1 MELLLEIVL
10 LIVFI
15 TTVGW
20 LCGRVL
26 GIRLGRWER
35 LFVGAAGWFAGAIVC
50 VYVLGDDGTLEVEDF
65 GEVVGVIG
73 LTIAFG
79 MLAALPIAIATDLLT
94 RRPEGKPRRRKR
106 RLLHPIKT
114 TKAALAPYGRMREVA
129 GNARREGLLHL
140 RYASA
145 NAFDSTEFAVRL
157 RKTLEDSGGMLVKFG
172 QIASTRSDM
181 LPETLTT
188 ELAQLRADVRPVP
201 PAEVREVLERE
212 LGEPVESAFAS
223 FDWEPLAAA
232 SIGQTHRAV
241 LRDGTHVVVKVQRPH
256 IDEVVE
262 RDAAVMRLAARQAER
277 HSEAARRVRARVLVE
292 ELIAGIEEELDY
304 LHEASSGARLRENLG
319 EQVGIGVPVVH
330 ASLSTPRV
338 LVMEEVLGRPV
349 DDVAAVDATGV
360 PRAEL
365 ANRLLASFLAQVL
378 HDGLYHGDPHPG
390 NLFIDVQGKI
400 WFLDFGAVGRL
411 DAISLEG
418 LQGLGLG
425 FAMRDAS
432 VLARAVRHLAGGD
445 ALTVDVR
452 ALEVDLAQLL
462 GDLDAGG
469 GMDPKMIGEVL
480 DVMERHDLFPP
491 GSMTILSRALLT
503 LEGTLTVVD
512 PGFDLARQGSEVL
525 AGERDQMA
533 DPQEIL
539 QHELL
544 RALPSLR
551 TLPEHT
557 EAVANQLRA
566 GRLTVRTE
574 RYAGN
579 DRRVVETW
587 VDRVTL
593 AAIGVVGSVACAILL
608 LAAALTEDSD
618 IQEALWIVGFAG
630 LAFSVILMMRGTAQA
645 LRRLPV
651 REEGF
656 D

>member
-1 MELLLEIVL
+1 MELLLSILL

-26 GIRLGRWER
+26 GVRLGRWER
-35 LFVGAAGWFAGAIVC
+35 IFVGAMGWFAGAVVAI
-50 VYVLGDDGTLEVEDF
+50 YVLGDDGTLEVSDF
-65 GEVVGVIG
+65 DEVIGVIAV
-73 LTIAFG
+73 TIGFG
-79 MLAALPIAIATDLLT
+79 MLAALPIAITVDLLT
-94 RRPEGKPRRRKR
+94 RRPAGRPRKRKR
-106 RLLHPIKT
+106 RWLHPVRA
-114 TKAALAPYGRMREVA
+114 TKAALAPYGRLREVA

-145 NAFDSTEFAVRL
+145 NALDSPEFAARL

-172 QIASTRSDM
+172 QIASTRSDL

-201 PAEVREVLERE
+201 ADQIREVLESE
-212 LGEPVESAFAS
+212 LGEPVETAFAS
-223 FDWEPLAAA
+223 FDFEPLAAA

-241 LRDGTHVVVKVQRPH
+241 LRDGTKVVVKVQRPH

-262 RDAAVMRLAARQAER
+262 RDAAVLRLAARQAER
-277 HSEAARRVRARVLVE
+277 RSEAARRVRARVLVE

-304 LHEASSGARLRENLG
+304 LHEASSGIRLRENLG
-319 EQVGIGVPVVH
+319 EQPGIGVPVVH
-330 ASLSTPRV
+330 TTLSTPRV
-338 LVMEEVLGRPV
+338 LVMEEVPGRPI
-349 DDVAAVDATGV
+349 DDSAAVDATGV
-360 PRAEL
+360 PRVDL

-390 NLFIDVQGKI
+390 NLFIDVEGKI

-411 DAISLEG
+411 DAVSLEG
-418 LQGLGLG
+418 LQGLGIG

-445 ALTVDVR
+445 ALNVDVR
-452 ALEVDLAQLL
+452 ALEIDLAQLL

-491 GSMTILSRALLT
+491 GSITILSRALLT
-503 LEGTLTVVD
+503 LEGTLMVVD
-512 PGFDLARQGSEVL
+512 PGFDLARQGGQVL
-525 AGERDQMA
+525 ADERDQA
-533 DPQEIL
+533 DPQELL

-557 EAVANQLRA
+557 EAIANQLRS

-574 RYAGN
+574 RYSGG

-587 VDRVTL
+587 IDRVTL
-593 AAIGVVGSVACAILL
+593 AATGLLGSIACAILL
-608 LAAALTEDSD
+608 LAAAITDDSD
-618 IQEALWIVGFAG
+618 IQQALWIVGFAG
-630 LAFSVILMMRGTAQA
+630 LAFSCVLLMRAAAQA

-651 REEGF
+651 REEEYG
-656 D
+656 